1 MFLLPLNLQP
11 LRAFLAS
18 HHPCAHETQEYWSSQ
33 SLVRFWRM
41 STVKLLLM
49 ATSNGR
55 GGIRQT
61 WARSLAVS
69 GSPVTSLY
77 MGDIHSDL
85 LFLLGGT
92 IPSDTEDKIQLI
104 LIRAP
109 VVLLLPS
116 LASVSL
122 GDEAAWCQRPFQL

>member
-1 MFLLPLNLQP
+1 
-11 LRAFLAS
+11 
-18 HHPCAHETQEYWSSQ
+18 
-33 SLVRFWRM
+33 M

-61 WARSLAVS
+61 WAHSLAVS
-69 GSPVTSLY
+69 GSPVTNLY

-85 LFLLGGT
+85 LLLLGGT
-92 IPSDTEDKIQLI
+92 VPSDTEDKIQLM

-109 VVLLLPS
+109 VVLLLLF
-116 LASVSL
+116 LASVSP